1 MDEMRI
7 VSGFTK
13 GLLSKLIKM
22 LLRKKVGIDV
32 DLQLNT
38 IEVTV
43 VDGKTHVHLDVDA
56 ELEKEELVALL
67 KKVGLH

>member
-22 LLRKKVGIDV
+22 LLRKKVGIDI

-38 IEVTV
+38 IEATV